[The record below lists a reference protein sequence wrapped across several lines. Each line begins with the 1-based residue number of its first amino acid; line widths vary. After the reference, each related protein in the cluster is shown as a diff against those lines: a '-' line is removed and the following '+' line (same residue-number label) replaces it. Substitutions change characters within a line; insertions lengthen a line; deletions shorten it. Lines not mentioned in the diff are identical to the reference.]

1 MGQESVLN
9 RGLKRKFRSGTWTT
23 GGKHEDRRC
32 IKHDLVLSTGQFT
45 STSYGFTE
53 RFRRYQRLTLATQG
67 IYQSFHLQVNK
78 ATKFKW
84 FVQRTI
90 KASAT
95 SQKRLRGGSSEPL
108 LLLEWYQS
116 LESSLKIVLDC
127 WGGLWSKTYL
137 LCWSLCQAVN
147 TFFDIPFDNYD
158 GSDNHHLH

>member
-1 MGQESVLN
+1 MCRQCEVQTFLVMKQIMMGQESVLN

-78 ATKFKW
+78 ATKLKW

-95 SQKRLRGGSSEPL
+95 CQKRLRDGSSEPL
-108 LLLEWYQS
+108 LLSDISHWNQV
-116 LESSLKIVLDC
+116 LK
-127 WGGLWSKTYL
+127 
-137 LCWSLCQAVN
+137 
-147 TFFDIPFDNYD
+147 
-158 GSDNHHLH
+158 